1 MLLLNRSD
9 IEKCYSLKDCI
20 AAVADAFKYFSAGKV
35 DVPLR
40 TQILKQNG
48 KDTFLCMPAFCE
60 DYDAACVKVLNMFPE
75 NINQGLPSINA
86 QVLNIDTK
94 TGVVN
99 AILDGNYVTQL
110 RTGSASGVALK
121 YLAKK
126 KCRKGAL
133 IGTGGQAATQL
144 EAMLIVRDLDEVA
157 VSDLDF
163 ERAQKFAGKMQEQL
177 AQYHT
182 KITAVKTGNEAV
194 KDADVIITVT
204 PSTKPVYD
212 AQFIKKGATICG
224 VGAYQP
230 QMEETPAELV
240 AKANKIYFD
249 SKDAVLAESGDIIIP
264 LNKGMVANTSF
275 TGEIGQVVSGDLIGR
290 ENDDEIIF
298 FETVGIAAQDLMAT
312 KSIYDKAAKQ
322 KVGTQVNM

>member
-20 AAVADAFKYFSAGKV
+20 AAVSDAFRYFSAGKV

-60 DYDAACVKVLNMFPE
+60 DYEAACVKVLNMFPE
-75 NINQGLPSINA
+75 NISHGLPSINA
-86 QVLNIDTK
+86 QVLNIDAQ

-126 KCRKGAL
+126 NCRKGAL

-157 VSDLDF
+157 
-163 ERAQKFAGKMQEQL
+163 
-177 AQYHT
+177 
-182 KITAVKTGNEAV
+182 
-194 KDADVIITVT
+194 
-204 PSTKPVYD
+204 
-212 AQFIKKGATICG
+212 
-224 VGAYQP
+224 
-230 QMEETPAELV
+230 
-240 AKANKIYFD
+240 
-249 SKDAVLAESGDIIIP
+249 
-264 LNKGMVANTSF
+264 
-275 TGEIGQVVSGDLIGR
+275 
-290 ENDDEIIF
+290 
-298 FETVGIAAQDLMAT
+298 
-312 KSIYDKAAKQ
+312 
-322 KVGTQVNM
+322 

>member
-1 MLLLNRSD
+1 MLLLNRND

-20 AAVADAFKYFSAGKV
+20 AAVSDAFRYFSAGKV

-60 DYDAACVKVLNMFPE
+60 DYEAACVKVLNMFPE
-75 NINQGLPSINA
+75 NISHGLPSINA
-86 QVLNIDTK
+86 QVLNIDAQ

-126 KCRKGAL
+126 NCKKGAL

-144 EAMLIVRDLDEVA
+144 EAMLIVRDLDEVT

-163 ERAQKFAGKMQEQL
+163 ERAQKFAAKMQKDL

-194 KDADVIITVT
+194 QDADVVISVT
-204 PSTKPVYD
+204 PSIKPVYD
-212 AQFIKKGATICG
+212 AQFIKQGATICG
-224 VGAYQP
+224 VGAYQS

-240 AKANKIYFD
+240 AKADKIYFD

-264 LNKGMVANTSF
+264 LNKGLVSNADF
-275 TGEIGQVVSGDLIGR
+275 TGEIGQVVSGELTGR
-290 ENDDEIIF
+290 ENDNEIIF

-312 KSIYDKAAKQ
+312 KSIYDNAVKQ
-322 KVGTQVNM
+322 NVGTQVNM

>member
-1 MLLLNRSD
+1 MLLLNRND

-20 AAVADAFKYFSAGKV
+20 AAVSDAFRYFSAGKV

-60 DYDAACVKVLNMFPE
+60 DYEAACVKVLNMFPE
-75 NINQGLPSINA
+75 NISQGVPSINA
-86 QVLNIDTK
+86 QVLNIDAQ
-94 TGVVN
+94 TGIVN

-110 RTGSASGVALK
+110 RTGSAAGVALK

-126 KCRKGAL
+126 NCRKGAL

-144 EAMLIVRDLDEVA
+144 EAMLIVRHLDEVA

-163 ERAQKFAGKMQEQL
+163 ERAQKFAVKMQKDL

-182 KITAVKTGNEAV
+182 KITAVETGNEAV
-194 KDADVIITVT
+194 QDADVVISVT

-212 AQFIKKGATICG
+212 AHFIKQGATICG

-240 AKANKIYFD
+240 AKADKIYFD

-264 LNKGMVANTSF
+264 LNKGLVSDSDF
-275 TGEIGQVVSGDLIGR
+275 TGEIGQVVSGEVTGR
-290 ENDDEIIF
+290 ENDNEIIF
-298 FETVGIAAQDLMAT
+298 FETVGIAAQDLMAA
-312 KSIYDKAAKQ
+312 KSIYDNAVKHN
-322 KVGTQVNM
+322 VGTQVNM